1 MDFDDGASVHFG
13 AIIQFMDS
21 DMYRA
26 FLPAWLTVTL
36 MHRLEVSFAFASLIV
51 TLIPEKSAII
61 GVPARFKERI
71 CALDVDQMRA
81 VVAYGRAIQGDPG
94 ITKFTGMDAGARIVE
109 VWTVLVEE
117 SVHAPQCSIAP

>member
-1 MDFDDGASVHFG
+1 
-13 AIIQFMDS
+13 MDS
-21 DMYRA
+21 DKYRA

-61 GVPARFKERI
+61 DGPARFKERI

-94 ITKFTGMDAGARIVE
+94 IAKFTGMDAGARIVE
-109 VWTVLVEE
+109 VWTVLVED